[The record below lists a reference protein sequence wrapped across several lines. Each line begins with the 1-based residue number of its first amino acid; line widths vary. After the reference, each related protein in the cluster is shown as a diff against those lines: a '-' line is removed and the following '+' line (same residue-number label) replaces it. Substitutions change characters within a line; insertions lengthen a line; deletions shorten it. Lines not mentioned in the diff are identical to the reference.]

1 MGIYSK
7 TFEKNQ
13 YNLQAVAQKSSS
25 WFQGQAKLLA
35 GQGIQPL
42 SLIKSDA
49 RQNVNRVTPGELY
62 LFMYD
67 AKHQDT
73 LPYWDMFPLVFPI
86 SRTKDAFLG
95 LNMHYLPYNIRIQLL
110 DKLMDFKSNNK
121 LNENTKLKMSWD
133 VISAASRYPYVKS
146 CVHKYL
152 ISHLQTPLKKIDS
165 ADWATA
171 MMLPVERFV
180 GASKQRVWSES
191 LK

>member
-1 MGIYSK
+1 MGIYQK

-13 YNLQAVAQKSSS
+13 YNLATIAQKSSS

-35 GQGIQPL
+35 GQGIAPL
-42 SLIKSDA
+42 TLIKSDA
-49 RQNVNRVTPGELY
+49 AKNVSRVTPGELY

-73 LPYWDMFPLVFPI
+73 LPYWDMFPLVFPM
-86 SRTKDAFLG
+86 SRTKDSFIG
-95 LNMHYLPYNIRIQLL
+95 LNMHYLPYQIRVQLL
-110 DKLMDFKSNNK
+110 DKLMDFKTNNK
-121 LNENTKLKMSWD
+121 LNENTRLRYSWD
-133 VISAASRYPYVKS
+133 LINGASRYPHVKS

-191 LK
+191 LR

>member
-13 YNLQAVAQKSSS
+13 YNLQDAVKKSNS
-25 WFQGQAKLLA
+25 WFQQQAKLLA

-42 SLIKSDA
+42 SLIKSDSA
-49 RQNVNRVTPGELY
+49 KNVSRVTPGELY

-67 AKHQDT
+67 AKMQDT

-86 SRTKDAFLG
+86 SRTKDAFIG
-95 LNMHYLPYNIRIQLL
+95 LNMHYLPYAIRVQLL

-121 LNENTKLKMSWD
+121 LNETTKLKMSWD
-133 VISAASRYPYVKS
+133 LISGASRYPYVKS

-152 ISHLQTPLKKIDS
+152 INHLQTPMKKIDS

-191 LK
+191 TR